1 MFAIF
6 EQFPDGREMWARRRE
21 WPGPG
26 GLMWHMAAQAAVEPR
41 NGDAGLLI
49 GTREEMQA
57 TVNRLIHLRDA
68 GGMEGTIVTLVEV
81 D

>member
-21 WPGPG
+21 WPGEG
-26 GLMWHMAAQAAVEPR
+26 RLMWHMAAVAAVEPR
-41 NGDAGLLI
+41 NGDAGLLT
-49 GTREEMQA
+49 GPGEEMLSISES
-57 TVNRLIHLRDA
+57 LIRMRWSR
-68 GGMEGTIVTLVEV
+68 GMTSTVTLVQV

>member
-41 NGDAGLLI
+41 NGDAGLMT
-49 GTREEMQA
+49 GSREELLR
-57 TVNRLIHLRDA
+57 VSESLIRMRWSR
-68 GGMEGTIVTLVEV
+68 GMTSTVTLVEV

>member
-6 EQFPDGREMWARRRE
+6 EQFPNGREMWARRRE

-26 GLMWHMAAQAAVEPR
+26 GLMWHMAAVAAVEPR

-68 GGMEGTIVTLVEV
+68 ADMERTIVTLVAV

>member
-26 GLMWHMAAQAAVEPR
+26 GLMWHMAALAAVEPR

-49 GTREEMQA
+49 GTREEMQVS
-57 TVNRLIHLRDA
+57 VNRLIHLRDA
-68 GGMEGTIVTLVEV
+68 GGMEGTIVTLVQV

>member
-26 GLMWHMAAQAAVEPR
+26 GLMWHMGASSDRSAR
-41 NGDAGLLI
+41 TGDTGLLT
-49 GTREEMQA
+49 GPREEMLG
-57 TVNRLIHLRDA
+57 VSESLIRMRQA
-68 GGMEGTIVTLVEV
+68 GGMTSTVMLIQIE
-81 D
+81 

>member
-1 MFAIF
+1 
-6 EQFPDGREMWARRRE
+6 
-21 WPGPG
+21 
-26 GLMWHMAAQAAVEPR
+26 MWHMAALAAVEPR

>member
-6 EQFPDGREMWARRRE
+6 EQFPDGRKMWARRRE

-26 GLMWHMAAQAAVEPR
+26 GLMWHMAALAVVEPR

-68 GGMEGTIVTLVEV
+68 ADMERTIVTLVEV

>member
-6 EQFPDGREMWARRRE
+6 EQFPNGREMWARRRE

-26 GLMWHMAAQAAVEPR
+26 GLMWHMAAVAAVEPR

-57 TVNRLIHLRDA
+57 TVSRLIHLRDA
-68 GGMEGTIVTLVEV
+68 ADMERTIVTLVEV